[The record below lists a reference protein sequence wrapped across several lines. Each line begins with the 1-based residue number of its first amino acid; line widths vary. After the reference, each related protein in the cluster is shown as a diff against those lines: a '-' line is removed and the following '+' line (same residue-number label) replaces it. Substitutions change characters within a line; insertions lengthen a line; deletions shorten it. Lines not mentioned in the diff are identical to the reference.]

1 MKFVTTRFNPVTRM
15 LLAAGMLLA
24 ALPGQAETINLQ
36 QAVQMSLAADPRIK
50 EREQVVEAAR
60 GMLQEVR
67 GNAGWRV
74 SANAFI
80 GLAPK
85 AEGGFF
91 QNQGG
96 DNNTCNTPPCA
107 LNSSGDDWNGVSDWT
122 HLDFALTKPLYTFGK
137 IERYGEAAQ
146 GNVDLKRGELKQ
158 TRGDTVY
165 DTKRAYYGYLT
176 SRDIRIFLEDMQ
188 GRLNWAIKS
197 VERNLEEETGESR
210 QSDLYALQTAKG
222 MLAKYVHQ
230 SRAIEKISLDGLKV
244 LTGTGLKAELAV
256 ADDRIEPVAFPQ
268 IELAEL
274 QSRALLE
281 RPEMQQLEAGL
292 RTRRALV
299 AAKKADRMPD
309 VYAGVV
315 GQFNY
320 ASQRERL
327 DNSYL
332 NDPFNGGGLTPVVGV
347 KWDGVFGATS
357 ARVNQAQAELEA
369 LNHKKAF
376 AVAGIPFEVGEAYA
390 NARANHD
397 SQRDLAEGAAAARR
411 WMVASLADFS
421 AGLESADNVADAI
434 KNYALAQTEYL
445 RTVNDYNMNVAQL
458 ARLTGELW

>member
-1 MKFVTTRFNPVTRM
+1 MKLNELTRT
-15 LLAAGMLLA
+15 LLAAGVLLT

-36 QAVQMSLAADPRIK
+36 QAVEMSLAADPRIK

-60 GMLQEVR
+60 GMLQEVQ

-80 GLAPK
+80 GLAPEV
-85 AEGGFF
+85 EGGFY
-91 QNQGG
+91 QGG
-96 DNNTCNTPPCA
+96 AYSGTTPRTD
-107 LNSSGDDWNGVSDWT
+107 GDRFNGVSDWT

-146 GNVDLKRGELKQ
+146 GNIDLKRGELKQ

-176 SRDIRIFLEDMQ
+176 ARDTRIFLEDMQ
-188 GRLNWAIKS
+188 GRLNQAIDS
-197 VERNLEEETGESR
+197 VERNLKEETGESR

-230 SRAIEKISLDGLKV
+230 SRAVEKISLDGLKV
-244 LTGTGLKAELAV
+244 LTGAGLKADLTV
-256 ADDRIEPVAFPQ
+256 ADERIEPVAFPQ
-268 IELAEL
+268 IGLAEF
-274 QSRALLE
+274 QSRALQE

-309 VYAGVV
+309 VYAGVI

-327 DNSYL
+327 DNPYL

-347 KWDGVFGATS
+347 KWDSMFGVAS
-357 ARVNQAQAELEA
+357 ARVDQAQAELEA

-376 AVAGIPFEVGEAYA
+376 AVAGIPFEVGEAYT
-390 NARANHD
+390 NARANYD
-397 SQRDLAEGAAAARR
+397 AQRDLAEGAAAARR

-421 AGLESADNVADAI
+421 AGLESADKVADAI
-434 KNYALAQTEYL
+434 RNYALAQTEYL

-458 ARLTGELW
+458 ARLTGDLR

>member
-1 MKFVTTRFNPVTRM
+1 MTFNTLTRTLM
-15 LLAAGMLLA
+15 AAGVLLA

-36 QAVQMSLAADPRIK
+36 QAVEMSLTADPRIK

-60 GMLQEVR
+60 GVLEEVK

-85 AEGGFF
+85 VEGGFY
-91 QNQGG
+91 QGG
-96 DNNTCNTPPCA
+96 VYSGTTPRTD
-107 LNSSGDDWNGVSDWT
+107 GDKLDGVSDWT
-122 HLDFALTKPLYTFGK
+122 HLDFALIKPLYTFGK

-146 GNVDLKRGELKQ
+146 GNIDLKRGELRQ
-158 TRGDTVY
+158 TRADTAY
-165 DTKRAYYGYLT
+165 DTKRAYFGYLT
-176 SRDIRIFLEDMQ
+176 ARDTRVFLEDMQ
-188 GRLNWAIKS
+188 GRLNQTIDR
-197 VERNLEEETGESR
+197 VERSLKEERGDAK
-210 QSDLYALQTAKG
+210 QSDLYALQTARG

-244 LTGTGLKAELAV
+244 LTGAGLKADLSV
-256 ADDRIEPVAFPQ
+256 ADQRIEPVAFPLV
-268 IELAEL
+268 ELAEF
-274 QSRALLE
+274 QSRALQD

-292 RTRRALV
+292 RARRALV

-309 VYAGVV
+309 VYAGVI
-315 GQFNY
+315 GQLNY
-320 ASQRERL
+320 ASQRDRL
-327 DNSYL
+327 DNPYI
-332 NDPFNGGGLTPVVGV
+332 NDAFNGGGLTPVVGV
-347 KWDGVFGATS
+347 KWDSVFGVAS

-390 NARANHD
+390 NAQANFEG
-397 SQRDLAEGAAAARR
+397 QRELAEGAAAARR

-421 AGLESADNVADAI
+421 AGMESADKVADAMR
-434 KNYALAQTEYL
+434 NYVLAQTDYL

-458 ARLTGELW
+458 VRLTGELK

>member
-1 MKFVTTRFNPVTRM
+1 MIRNALTRT
-15 LLAAGMLLA
+15 LLSAGVLLA
-24 ALPGQAETINLQ
+24 ALPAQAETINLQ
-36 QAVQMSLAADPRIK
+36 QAVEMSLAADPRIK

-60 GMLQEVR
+60 GMLQEVQ
-67 GNAGWRV
+67 GNAGWRM

-85 AEGGFF
+85 VEGGFY
-91 QNQGG
+91 QDG
-96 DNNTCNTPPCA
+96 NTYSGTTPRSDG
-107 LNSSGDDWNGVSDWT
+107 NSFNGVSDWM
-122 HLDFALTKPLYTFGK
+122 HLDFALIRPLYTFGK

-146 GNVDLKRGELKQ
+146 GNIDLKRGELKQ

-165 DTKRAYYGYLT
+165 DTKRAYFGYLT
-176 SRDIRIFLEDMQ
+176 ARDIRVFLEDMQ
-188 GRLNWAIKS
+188 GRLNGAIES
-197 VERNLEEETGESR
+197 VERNLKEETGESR

-230 SRAIEKISLDGLKV
+230 SRAVEKISLDGLKV
-244 LTGTGLKAELAV
+244 LTGAGLKSDLTV
-256 ADDRIEPVAFPQ
+256 ADARIEPVVFPQ
-268 IELAEL
+268 IELSEF

-309 VYAGVV
+309 VYAGVI
-315 GQFNY
+315 GQYNY

-327 DNSYL
+327 DNPYL

-347 KWDGVFGATS
+347 KWDSVFGVTS
-357 ARVNQAQAELEA
+357 ARVNQAQSELEA

-421 AGLESADNVADAI
+421 AGLESADKVADAI
-434 KNYALAQTEYL
+434 RNYALAQTEYL

-458 ARLTGELW
+458 ARLTGELR

>member
-1 MKFVTTRFNPVTRM
+1 MTFNTLTRTLM
-15 LLAAGMLLA
+15 AAGVLLT

-36 QAVQMSLAADPRIK
+36 QAVEMSLTADPRIK

-60 GMLQEVR
+60 GVLEEVK

-85 AEGGFF
+85 VDGGFY
-91 QNQGG
+91 QNGAYSGTQPRTDG
-96 DNNTCNTPPCA
+96 DK
-107 LNSSGDDWNGVSDWT
+107 LDGVSDWT
-122 HLDFALTKPLYTFGK
+122 HLDFALIKPLYTFGK

-146 GNVDLKRGELKQ
+146 GNIDLKRGELRQ
-158 TRGDTVY
+158 TRADTAY
-165 DTKRAYYGYLT
+165 DTKRAYFGYLT
-176 SRDIRIFLEDMQ
+176 ARDTRVFLEDMQ
-188 GRLNWAIKS
+188 GRLNQTIDR
-197 VERNLEEETGESR
+197 VERSLKEERGDAK

-244 LTGTGLKAELAV
+244 LTGAGLKADLSV
-256 ADDRIEPVAFPQ
+256 ADQRIEPVAFPL
-268 IELAEL
+268 IELAEF
-274 QSRALLE
+274 QSRALQD

-292 RTRRALV
+292 RARRALV

-309 VYAGVV
+309 VYAGVI
-315 GQFNY
+315 GQLNY
-320 ASQRERL
+320 ASQRDRL
-327 DNSYL
+327 DNPYI
-332 NDPFNGGGLTPVVGV
+332 NDAFNGGGLTPVVGV
-347 KWDGVFGATS
+347 KWDSVFGVAS

-390 NARANHD
+390 NAQANFEG
-397 SQRDLAEGAAAARR
+397 QRELAEGAAAARR

-421 AGLESADNVADAI
+421 AGMESADKVADAMR
-434 KNYALAQTEYL
+434 NYVLAQTDYL

-458 ARLTGELW
+458 VRLTGELK